1 MAVGLGSGP
10 SEPEDLGLCSL
21 GTCQIRF
28 IHSREAPFIPA
39 DWAGHSACQ
48 TVGPRVKHPEESSFR
63 PFRHLGREDICFS
76 RS

>member
-21 GTCQIRF
+21 GTCQTHF

-39 DWAGHSACQ
+39 DWAGRSSCQ
-48 TVGPRVKHPEESSFR
+48 TVGP
-63 PFRHLGREDICFS
+63 
-76 RS
+76 